1 MGRKVTGA
9 SCNSGNIWISFND
22 ERYIHNIVRQNM
34 TIISTQNCKT
44 NGQLWGF
51 EQEKLIFAPKVNVK
65 FSERFGKFF
74 PFYPVIS
81 CRLAL
86 AF

>member
-22 ERYIHNIVRQNM
+22 ERYIHNM
-34 TIISTQNCKT
+34 SIISTQNCKT

-51 EQEKLIFAPKVNVK
+51 EQEKLIFAPNSK
-65 FSERFGKFF
+65 
-74 PFYPVIS
+74 
-81 CRLAL
+81 C
-86 AF
+86 